1 MRSFTCSALSRTL
14 AGMTVAAL
22 LAIPAMAQ
30 QPPAR
35 MPMQG
40 MSTAAPAAGASPEAQ
55 GLKAADD
62 RMMADMNVPMTGN
75 ADRDFVAMMIPHH
88 QGAVDMAK
96 VELKYGK
103 DPALRRLAR
112 NIVRSQEKQIAQMK
126 AWQAH
131 HHTGQ

>member
-88 QGAVDMAK
+88 QGAVDMAN
-96 VELKYGK
+96 VELQYGK
-103 DPALRRLAR
+103 DPEMRQLATD
-112 NIVRSQEKQIAQMK
+112 IVAAQKKEIAEMK
-126 AWQAH
+126 AWLAKH
-131 HHTGQ
+131 GG